1 MISVK
6 HISFVNK
13 YPVYSLAAGRLF
25 IGALSVDDG
34 KDTSLCFP
42 SLAIP

>member
-25 IGALSVDDG
+25 IGLLSVDGDV
-34 KDTSLCFP
+34 SLCFR
-42 SLAIP
+42 SLEIP